1 MSLDNKK
8 SIDLLCSIIE
18 VSNSNLPLA
27 DRLNRILDILCGS
40 LVFESIAL
48 YTLDAEKERLYL
60 TASRN
65 NNYAAEIEI
74 SGSFAE
80 QAIIENRHIILDK
93 IAAGKALFKD
103 IDSTHP
109 AGEVAAFPIT
119 DGNFSYGLMAATLP
133 AGQSLDDSDLH
144 IIKTINMEVAG
155 TIRNVQLYSNAKKV
169 VEELQLLNEVSEL
182 ATSSN
187 DIDELLQITL
197 DKLIECFGARCG
209 IIALKDK
216 DGSPGSTTFL
226 SHQSELTQDS
236 VVQRCKDC
244 GLDLYKI
251 EEAALLDLKNISESG
266 NICTRE
272 AVIAAP
278 ISNGDK
284 RIGAII
290 LFGKKDIS
298 PFSKEDLQL
307 LRNLTAQ
314 VAPAIENTALLET
327 TKVIGRERE
336 VMVRELS
343 MLFELNKAI
352 MTTIDLDRLLHIILT
367 AVTMGDG
374 FGFNRAILFLY
385 NKNTGYIQG
394 MMGVGPDS
402 SEAAGNIWHD
412 IHEKGKTLNDL
423 IEDEEL
429 KQPQSQLNELAKG
442 MRISES
448 EKSILQLTVKEK
460 KAFNITDAWSDQRV
474 NPDLLSKLNCKAF
487 ATVPL
492 MASGRVAVV
501 ILVDNIYNN
510 RPIDDN
516 DIRLLTIFANQAGT
530 AIENSILYRDIQK
543 AHGEVKAVQNK
554 LIHSEK
560 LAALGEMAA
569 GIAHEIRNPLV
580 SIGGFARRLAR
591 QIDENDR
598 ESGYVDIICK
608 EVERLE
614 NILND
619 ILVFSKE
626 DSAEPGLQDIN
637 SLIEETLQFF
647 WSDFKECGVE
657 VERVLSPE
665 IGHVKA
671 NRQQF
676 KQVFINLFANAKHAM
691 ENGGKLNIKSYPSES
706 EEKTYVTVEVIDS
719 GEGIP
724 ADIINNI
731 FNPFFTT
738 KDSGVGLGLAITHK
752 IISSYGGEIKVV
764 NMKDGGAAFIIT
776 MPVVNEGD
784 LL

>member
-1 MSLDNKK
+1 
-8 SIDLLCSIIE
+8 
-18 VSNSNLPLA
+18 
-27 DRLNRILDILCGS
+27 
-40 LVFESIAL
+40 
-48 YTLDAEKERLYL
+48 
-60 TASRN
+60 
-65 NNYAAEIEI
+65 
-74 SGSFAE
+74 
-80 QAIIENRHIILDK
+80 
-93 IAAGKALFKD
+93 
-103 IDSTHP
+103 
-109 AGEVAAFPIT
+109 
-119 DGNFSYGLMAATLP
+119 
-133 AGQSLDDSDLH
+133 
-144 IIKTINMEVAG
+144 
-155 TIRNVQLYSNAKKV
+155 
-169 VEELQLLNEVSEL
+169 
-182 ATSSN
+182 
-187 DIDELLQITL
+187 
-197 DKLIECFGARCG
+197 
-209 IIALKDK
+209 
-216 DGSPGSTTFL
+216 
-226 SHQSELTQDS
+226 
-236 VVQRCKDC
+236 
-244 GLDLYKI
+244 
-251 EEAALLDLKNISESG
+251 
-266 NICTRE
+266 
-272 AVIAAP
+272 
-278 ISNGDK
+278 
-284 RIGAII
+284 
-290 LFGKKDIS
+290 
-298 PFSKEDLQL
+298 
-307 LRNLTAQ
+307 
-314 VAPAIENTALLET
+314 
-327 TKVIGRERE
+327 
-336 VMVRELS
+336 
-343 MLFELNKAI
+343 
-352 MTTIDLDRLLHIILT
+352 
-367 AVTMGDG
+367 
-374 FGFNRAILFLY
+374 
-385 NKNTGYIQG
+385 

-402 SEAAGNIWHD
+402 MEEAGNIWHD

-429 KQPQSQLNELAKG
+429 KQPQSLLNELAKS

-448 EKSILQLTVKEK
+448 EKSILQLTVEEK

-492 MASGRVAVV
+492 MASGRVAGV

-614 NILND
+614 GILND

-647 WSDFKECGVE
+647 WSDFEKCGVE
-657 VERVLSPE
+657 VERTLSPE
-665 IGHVKA
+665 IGYVKA

-719 GEGIP
+719 GGGIP

>member
-1 MSLDNKK
+1 VSLDNKK

-18 VSNSNLPLA
+18 VSNSNLPLS
-27 DRLNRILDILCGS
+27 DRLGQILDILCGS
-40 LVFESIAL
+40 LIFKSIAL
-48 YTLDAEKERLYL
+48 YTLDAEKECLYL

-65 NNYAAEIEI
+65 MEYPAKIEI
-74 SGSFAE
+74 TDSFVK
-80 QAIIENRHIILDK
+80 QALIENHHIIFDDMTDK
-93 IAAGKALFKD
+93 GLFKVPPAGKGA
-103 IDSTHP
+103 
-109 AGEVAAFPIT
+109 VFPIT
-119 DGNFSYGLMAATLP
+119 DGNFSYGLMTAVLP
-133 AGQSLDDSDLH
+133 AGQSLDDSGLH
-144 IIKTINMEVAG
+144 IIKIINREVAG
-155 TIRNVQLYSNAKKV
+155 TIRNVQLYSSAKKV
-169 VEELQLLNEVSEL
+169 VEELQLMNEISES
-182 ATSSN
+182 ANSAG
-187 DIDELLQITL
+187 DIDELLQLTL
-197 DKLIECFGARCG
+197 NKLTGWFGTRCG
-209 IIALKDK
+209 IISLKGEN
-216 DGSPGSTTFL
+216 GSPERTVFS
-226 SHQSELTQDS
+226 SHQSELTEDKL
-236 VVQRCKDC
+236 VQRCNEC
-244 GLDLYKI
+244 GLDLYSI
-251 EEAALLDLKNISESG
+251 EESALLGPTGLPGSE
-266 NICTRE
+266 T
-272 AVIAAP
+272 VIASP
-278 ISNGDK
+278 ISSGEK

-290 LFGKKDIS
+290 LFGKRDDTH
-298 PFSKEDLQL
+298 FTKEDLKF

-314 VAPAIENTALLET
+314 VAPAIENTALLEQ

-336 VMVRELS
+336 IMVQELS
-343 MLFELNKAI
+343 MLFDLNKAI

-402 SEAAGNIWHD
+402 FEAAGNIWND

-429 KQPQSQLNELAKG
+429 KQPQSRLNELAKS

-460 KAFNITDAWSDQRV
+460 KAFNIRDAWSDPRV
-474 NPDLLSKLNCKAF
+474 NRDLLAQLNCNAF

-492 MASGRVAVV
+492 MASGRVSGI

-510 RPIDDN
+510 RPIGDN

-530 AIENSILYRDIQK
+530 AIENSILYKDIQK
-543 AHGEVKAVQNK
+543 AHEEVKAVQNK

-591 QIDENDR
+591 QTDENGR

-614 NILND
+614 DILND
-619 ILVFSKE
+619 VLVFSKE
-626 DSAEPGLQDIN
+626 ASVEPGIQDIN

-647 WSDFKECGVE
+647 WSDFEKCGVE
-657 VERVLSPE
+657 VNQALNAE

-671 NRQQF
+671 NRQQL
-676 KQVFINLFANAKHAM
+676 KQVLINLFANAKHAM
-691 ENGGKLNIKSYPSES
+691 KNGGRLNVKSYSSES
-706 EEKTYVTVEVIDS
+706 EDKKYVHIDITDS

-724 ADIINNI
+724 VDIINNI

-738 KDSGVGLGLAITHK
+738 KDSGTGLGLAITHK
-752 IISSYGGEIKVV
+752 IISSYGGEIKVI
-764 NMKDGGAAFIIT
+764 NMKDGGATFSIR
-776 MPVVNEGD
+776 MPAANKDD